1 MSSHSKADWLLQ
13 AYKTWFLNEKL
24 IIKLRKTTLIHYV
37 KMMCKLHYYYR
48 YFNIEIQIDAKANPD
63 IKKKKNT
70 HRQILL
76 HLHKH
81 TISL

>member
-13 AYKTWFLNEKL
+13 AQKIWFLNEKL
-24 IIKLRKTTLIHYV
+24 IITLRKTTLVCYV

-48 YFNIEIQIDAKANPD
+48 YVNFELYTDAKANPA
-63 IKKKKNT
+63 INHPPPPGKSSF
-70 HRQILL
+70 
-76 HLHKH
+76 HLHKC